1 MHASTA
7 AEHTPRETPHA
18 KAQMGTLQDA
28 PTDATRSASGT
39 AACRASTTA
48 RRPLSYPAIASH
60 RLKGTLLVGLMLGLA
75 GCQSV
80 STSTPF
86 ANQPD
91 PLDSAPAI
99 QKGLDADSLN
109 QLLSAELA
117 GQRGDY
123 PRAADGYLAASR
135 RFDDPELARRAV
147 LAARYADNPAL
158 LERAAERWQQLDD
171 TASEPS
177 IIRARLAMERGDWM
191 TALEQRLVVEASGG
205 NGNLATLMEQAIDA
219 GADLEPLLSLLT
231 RHITQYPTQP
241 MPKIAAALLDASLG
255 NESSARARLS
265 RLEAS
270 HADLP
275 ELWLARSEIERDAG
289 HLNASRQAA
298 TRGLDIAPDDSRLV
312 LSAAQTELASG
323 DMPSA
328 RERIDTLVTRH
339 PNAPRL
345 RMALASLFLD
355 ADAPQDAHRLLL
367 PLLEEDPVPD
377 AAFAMLGLAAEAS
390 GEIDNAILYYRQVP
404 DGERYISSRAR
415 AAQLLAEHDRIDE
428 ARQFLAVERLR
439 HPRHAM
445 TLLSFEIDLLDTH
458 EAFADA
464 DTLLDSSIST
474 RRKALTKAV
483 ASKDNDARNAVGSE
497 LGSLLFLRGIR
508 RLEDSQLEGMESDLR
523 EVIAL
528 EPDNA
533 SAYNALGYTLLVETD
548 RRDEAL
554 TLIERAHEL
563 SPDDSAIL
571 DSLGW
576 GYYLTGDN
584 ERALSP
590 LEAAWAQQQDAEIG
604 AHLIEV
610 LWSLDRQDEA
620 RSLSVELSERFEEA
634 TELEALF
641 QRIPALR
648 PVVDAP

>member
-7 AEHTPRETPHA
+7 AEHTLRETAHA
-18 KAQMGTLQDA
+18 SSLAGASKGVSQ
-28 PTDATRSASGT
+28 SASAT
-39 AACRASTTA
+39 TDCCLPTTA
-48 RRPLSYPAIASH
+48 SSQVRSLWKAPSI
-60 RLKGTLLVGLMLGLA
+60 LKSTLLGGLLVGLA

-80 STSTPF
+80 SAPAPF
-86 ANQPD
+86 SNQPD
-91 PLDSAPAI
+91 PLASAPAI
-99 QKGLDADSLN
+99 QQGLDADSLN

-117 GQRGDY
+117 GQRGNY

-177 IIRARLAMERGDWM
+177 IIRARLAMARGDWM
-191 TALEQRLVVEASGG
+191 TALEQRLMVEANGG
-205 NGNLATLMEQAIDA
+205 NGNLATVAEQAIDA
-219 GADLEPLLSLLT
+219 EADLEPLLSLLAT
-231 RHITQYPTQP
+231 HIVQHPTQP
-241 MPKIAAALLDASLG
+241 MPKIAAALFEAALG
-255 NESSARARLS
+255 NERRARTRLIQ
-265 RLEAS
+265 LEAT
-270 HADLP
+270 HAELP
-275 ELWLARSEIERDAG
+275 DLWLARSEIERDAG
-289 HLNASRQAA
+289 HLDASRQAA
-298 TRGLDIAPDDSRLV
+298 TRGLELAPDDSRLV

-323 DMPSA
+323 DRSSA
-328 RERIDTLVTRH
+328 RERIDTLVARH

-345 RMALASLFLD
+345 RLALASLYLD

-367 PLLEEDPVPD
+367 PLLEEDPTPD

-404 DGERYISSRAR
+404 EGERYISSRAR

-428 ARQFLAVERLR
+428 ARQFLDVERLR

-445 TLLSFEIDLLDTH
+445 TLLSFEIDLLDAQ
-458 EAFADA
+458 EAFTDA
-464 DTLLDSSIST
+464 DTLLDGSIST
-474 RRKALTKAV
+474 RRKALNKMV
-483 ASKDNDARNAVGSE
+483 ASEDQEARDAVKSE

-508 RLEDSQLEGMESDLR
+508 RLEDNQLEGMEQDLH
-523 EVIAL
+523 EVISL

-554 TLIERAHEL
+554 TLIKRAHEL
-563 SPDDSAIL
+563 SPNDSAIL

-576 GYYLTGDN
+576 GHFLTGN
-584 ERALSP
+584 AKQALPP

-604 AHLIEV
+604 AHLTEV
-610 LWSLDRQDEA
+610 LWALDRQDEA
-620 RSLSVELSERFEEA
+620 RGLAVELSERFEEA
-634 TELEALF
+634 TELETLF
-641 QRIPALR
+641 RRIPALR
-648 PVVDAP
+648 PVVDSP